1 MRSSSFSLLIISS
14 FVLASASTASA
25 APQIFWASDPV
36 RPNETVLIQGS
47 DFGKA
52 PVVEIARLA
61 DDKATELTFQS
72 LPGHGGG
79 PLEREEQRRLG
90 VKEWL
95 TAPLLQPSDCSL
107 KFVVPA
113 DWKPGVFAVRVSANG
128 ATSFPT
134 LVNAPDPWWV
144 LGDRGDS
151 ASPGGWLRVCGKSL
165 AFHGSS
171 VARLGTVGHEPI
183 ELKADAADCYTLR
196 FNLPKD
202 LAPASYTV
210 VVHNGFGGNAAWRKA
225 GTLSVKASADWPTKQ
240 FNVLDFYGK
249 DAAQEMQKSLNK
261 YYPVPD
267 RTAGIQAALKQAQ
280 QNGGGIVYF
289 PPGRYGITGEI
300 SVPPRTLLKGAQ
312 TGTVVLW
319 WGHGQFNLD
328 GGGEQGLARDKDKP
342 KPRINPLHGDE
353 FGLEDLSIYLPFDH
367 QTGISCGDHFRMRRV
382 RVRVDHFWTIDGSK
396 RPEGTAVRLGNNF
409 EVTDCDILAKGEAL
423 VLGQNGFVARNRV
436 MAGKTNCTLGG
447 SGQVIVEDNHFV
459 SMYPTAYENIA
470 GSGRNIYFG
479 HNTLESLYAH
489 QADYSFTF
497 DAGDAAYFGKVAAA
511 SGTQIT
517 LANQPTYP
525 NWAPESSS
533 LWRRAVIVI
542 QEGRGAGQLRNVVS
556 NKATQWEIDRP
567 FDCPP
572 DDTSL
577 ITIVPMNGRVL
588 VIGNRFE
595 DASWVNA
602 AYGTAL
608 NVVYAENRLY
618 RCGQLLNYGCA
629 PDKAFQPSWYVQF
642 LDNELHEGL
651 TSVETNGFL
660 PKPERF
666 DAVGAHITRCTI
678 HRRLL
683 VADDN
688 SGGIA
693 ITGAT
698 RDVVVEDCIW
708 RNPLSTMRIEKS
720 TEGVLFRNNT
730 FAGTVPDKDAKDAA
744 ATTAL
749 RSKLR

>member
-1 MRSSSFSLLIISS
+1 MRLSAFAFASIIWIV
-14 FVLASASTASA
+14 FATMSAALA

-36 RPNETVLIQGS
+36 RPNETVLIQGC
-47 DFGKA
+47 DFGIA
-52 PVVEIARLA
+52 PTVEIARLA
-61 DDKATELTFQS
+61 DDK
-72 LPGHGGG
+72 PGA
-79 PLEREEQRRLG
+79 PASPID
-90 VKEWL
+90 VKDWSG
-95 TAPLLQPSDCSL
+95 ARLLQASDCSL

-113 DWKPGVFAVRVSANG
+113 EWKPGVFAVRISAAG
-128 ATSFPT
+128 AASATW
-134 LVNAPDPWWV
+134 LVNAPDPWWIQADQ
-144 LGDRGDS
+144 GNS
-151 ASPGGWLRVCGKSL
+151 ALPGGWMRVCGKSL
-165 AFHGSS
+165 AQRRAAAPGLDGTSM
-171 VARLGTVGHEPI
+171 ARLESAGHDPI
-183 ELKADAADCYTLR
+183 ELRAAAADCYTLR
-196 FNLPKD
+196 FKLPKD
-202 LAPASYTV
+202 LPPTSYTV
-210 VVHNGFGGNAAWRKA
+210 FVHNGFGGNAAWRKA
-225 GTLSVKASADWPTKQ
+225 GVLQVKASADWPSKQ

-249 DAAQEMQKSLNK
+249 GAAQEMQRSLNK

-267 RTAGIQAALKQAQ
+267 RTAGIRAALKQAE

-289 PPGRYGITGEI
+289 PPGRYGISGEL
-300 SVPPRTLLKGAQ
+300 SVPPRTLLKGAE
-312 TGTVVLW
+312 TGAVVLW
-319 WGHGQFNLD
+319 WGQGQFNLD
-328 GGGEQGLARDKDKP
+328 GGGQQGLARDKDKTRA
-342 KPRINPLHGDE
+342 KSNPLHGPE

-367 QTGISCGDHFRMRRV
+367 QTGISCGEHFRMRRV
-382 RVRVDHFWTIDGSK
+382 RLRVDHYWTIDGSK
-396 RPEGTAVRLGNNF
+396 RPEGTAVRVGNNF
-409 EVTDCDILAKGEAL
+409 EVTDCDILAKGEGL
-423 VLGQNGFVARNRV
+423 VLGQNGLVARNRV

-470 GSGRNIYFG
+470 GAGRNIYFG
-479 HNTLESLYAH
+479 HNTLEALYAH

-497 DAGDAAYFGKVAAA
+497 DAGDAAYFGKIAAA
-511 SGTQIT
+511 NGTQIT
-517 LANQPTYP
+517 LAKPPAYP
-525 NWAPESSS
+525 NWAPENSS
-533 LWRRAVIVI
+533 LWRRAVIVV
-542 QEGRGAGQLRNVVS
+542 QEGRGAGQIRNVTA
-556 NKATQWEIDRP
+556 NKSVQWSVDRP

-577 ITIVPMNGRVL
+577 ITIVPMNGNVL

-629 PDKAFQPSWYVQF
+629 PANAFQPSWYVQF

-666 DAVGAHITRCTI
+666 GAVGAHITRCTI

-683 VADDN
+683 VSDDN

-698 RDVVVEDCIW
+698 RDVVVEDCVW
-708 RNPLSTMRIEKS
+708 RNPLSSAQIERT

-730 FAGTVPDKDAKDAA
+730 FASPSSAA
-744 ATTAL
+744 SSESTTTERTATQ
-749 RSKLR
+749 